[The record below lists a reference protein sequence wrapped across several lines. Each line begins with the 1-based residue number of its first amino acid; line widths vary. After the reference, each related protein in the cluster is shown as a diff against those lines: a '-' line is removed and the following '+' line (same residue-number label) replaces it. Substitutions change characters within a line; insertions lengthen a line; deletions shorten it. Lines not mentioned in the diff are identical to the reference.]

1 MLHCYILY
9 FLGKQFFLFFFCL
22 MFEYYSD
29 SCQELTFLPFELML
43 QMSQQKYDFSVLDIN
58 TFKNI

>member
-1 MLHCYILY
+1 M
-9 FLGKQFFLFFFCL
+9 FSRKTFFFCGL
-22 MFEYYSD
+22 LLTYSSD